1 VIASAN
7 KLLLFFLLCLL
18 FTSTRAQYRI
28 DQWTADDG
36 LPQNSVYGIVQTGDG
51 YLWLATV
58 DGLARFDGARF
69 TVFNKSNSTGIV
81 NNRFVSLFEAANGDL
96 WAGTEESGAGR
107 FRGRQFEHF
116 SAEESGVP
124 RIVYWIVPDAGDD
137 GVIFINDNQTV
148 RFSDGKFS
156 PFEAGSTFPAPTRAA
171 RSSSIKILCRLNS
184 ENNLSEC
191 FINGQ
196 WQSFS
201 LADGSLQDK
210 LVSVAQATNPRN
222 SPQVRSVSAAQEA
235 NGRVWLITADGKL
248 ARAENGLVTR
258 VYDERDGLPKFPL
271 YFITGSRLGLIAK
284 DSDGALWLVELPSM
298 QKELLLK
305 KAAVL
310 PLLDKAETLST
321 YQDNEGN
328 LWFGTRRDGLFRAR
342 KQVVT
347 AYSEADGISE
357 KNVYPIYEDRAGT
370 IWIGTTSGLFKREN
384 GTFTVIES
392 TKTFHVSAIGEDVS
406 GRILI
411 SNRGALYV
419 QENNRFVPF
428 EQGKIPADDFIYAIH
443 ADRENSLWLGGEK
456 ELMRFKD
463 GVLTGF
469 TTADGLAGNDVKVI
483 IEARAGGLWIGTYDG
498 LTRLQND
505 KFTSW
510 RETDGLPSRTVRSLY
525 EDADGVLW
533 IGSYDGGLARFK
545 DGKFTRYDTKMGL
558 PNDGA
563 FQILEDDRRNFWISS
578 NRGIYRV
585 AKDELNEYA
594 DGKRQTVAAI
604 AYGKADGMLN
614 AEANGGRSP
623 AGIRAQDGRL
633 WFPTQDGVAVI
644 DPETVKVNPKPPP
657 VMIETVKI
665 DNALIAECEQ
675 RNAGCGFDKENSAI
689 RIEPHQQ
696 SFEITYTALSFINSE
711 NLRFKYKLEGLDS
724 DWVDA
729 GTRRTAYFSH
739 VPPGKYAFRV
749 IAANSDNVW
758 NEQGAAIEIVVHPA
772 FYQTWWFLVSCAA
785 AIGLITFG
793 IYQRR
798 LNESRRRQFAQEEFS
813 RRLINSHET
822 ERRRVAAELHDSIGQ
837 SLAMIKNS
845 AVFGSTTAN
854 DLSEA
859 KEQLAEIST
868 QSAQAIS
875 EVREIA
881 YNLRPYLVDRL
892 GLTKAIGE
900 LLEKV
905 EDSTGLEIDEEIE
918 EIDDIFDKE
927 AEISVY
933 RIIQESLNNILKH
946 ADATKVRVSIAK
958 TERSVKIEIADNGK
972 GFDVSA
978 AGETKRR
985 GGFGLLGMNERVR
998 MLGGTIAIESAA
1010 QEGAKIIIELWKHK

>member
-1 VIASAN
+1 MTYSSKTLV
-7 KLLLFFLLCLL
+7 LYFCLCLGI
-18 FTSTRAQYRI
+18 TTAQAQYRF

-36 LPQNSVYGIVQTGDG
+36 LPQNSVYRIVQTRDG
-51 YLWLATV
+51 YLWLATL
-58 DGLARFDGARF
+58 DGLARFDGVRF
-69 TVFNKSNSTGIV
+69 TVFNRSNTPGIV
-81 NNRFVSLFEAANGDL
+81 NNRFVSLFEAAGGDL

-107 FRGRQFEHF
+107 FHEGRFEHF
-116 SAEESGVP
+116 GAGAGVP
-124 RIVYWIVPDAGDD
+124 GIVYGIEPDADDD
-137 GVIFINDNQTV
+137 GVIFINDNQTI
-148 RFSDGKFS
+148 RFSDGQFS
-156 PFEAGSTFPAPTRAA
+156 PFEARSNFSPPERAA
-171 RSSSIKILCRLNS
+171 RSSSIRIGCRPDS
-184 ENNLSEC
+184 ENKFSEC

-201 LADGSLQDK
+201 LSDG
-210 LVSVAQATNPRN
+210 
-222 SPQVRSVSAAQEA
+222 SPQVRFSTAAQEA
-235 NGRVWLITADGKL
+235 TGSVWLITADGNL
-248 ARAENGLVTR
+248 ARAENGR
-258 VYDERDGLPKFPL
+258 VAGVYGERDGLPKFPL
-271 YFITGSRLGLIAK
+271 YFMTGWRFGLVAK
-284 DSDGALWLVELPSM
+284 DADGSLWLVDLPSM

-310 PLLDKAETLST
+310 PMLDQAEIYST
-321 YQDNEGN
+321 YTDGEGN
-328 LWFGTRRDGLFRAR
+328 LWFGTKRDGLFRAR
-342 KQVVT
+342 KQIVT
-347 AYSEADGISE
+347 AYSEADGISD

-370 IWIGTTSGLFKREN
+370 IWIGTTNGLFKREN

-411 SNRGALYV
+411 SNIGALYV

-428 EQGKIPADDFIYAIH
+428 EHGKVPAVDFIYAIH

-456 ELMRFKD
+456 GLVRFKD
-463 GVLTGF
+463 GIVTSF
-469 TTADGLAGNDVKVI
+469 TTADRLAGNDVKVI

-498 LTRLQND
+498 LTRLQNNQ
-505 KFTSW
+505 FTSW

-525 EDADGVLW
+525 EDTDGTLW

-545 DGKFTRYDTKMGL
+545 DGKFTRYDTKTGL

-563 FQILEDDRRNFWISS
+563 FQILEDDSRSFWISS

-585 AKDELNEYA
+585 AKDELNDYA
-594 DGKRQTVAAI
+594 DSKRQTINSI

-623 AGIRAQDGRL
+623 AGIRARDGRL

-644 DPETVKVNPKPPP
+644 EPETVKVNPKPPP
-657 VMIETVKI
+657 VVIETVKI
-665 DNALIAECEQ
+665 DNALIAECER

-696 SFEITYTALSFINSE
+696 SFEISYTALSFINSE
-711 NLRFKYKLEGLDS
+711 NLRFKYRLEGLDS

-758 NEQGAAIEIVVHPA
+758 NEQGAAIDIFVRPA
-772 FYQTWWFLVSCAA
+772 FYQTWWFLVLCVT

-798 LNESRRRQFAQEEFS
+798 LKESRRRQFAQEEFS

-845 AVFGSTTAN
+845 AVYGSTTAN
-854 DLSEA
+854 SLSEA
-859 KEQLAEIST
+859 KEQLAEISGA
-868 QSAQAIS
+868 SAQAIS

-892 GLTKAIGE
+892 GLTKAIIE

-905 EDSTGLEIDEEIE
+905 EDSTGLQIDEEIE
-918 EIDDIFDKE
+918 DIDDLFDKE
-927 AEISVY
+927 AEISIY

-946 ADATKVRVSIAK
+946 ADATEVRVSIVK

-978 AGETKRR
+978 TGETNQR

-998 MLGGTIAIESAA
+998 MLGGTIAIESGVGK
-1010 QEGAKIIIELWKHK
+1010 GAKIEIELWKHK